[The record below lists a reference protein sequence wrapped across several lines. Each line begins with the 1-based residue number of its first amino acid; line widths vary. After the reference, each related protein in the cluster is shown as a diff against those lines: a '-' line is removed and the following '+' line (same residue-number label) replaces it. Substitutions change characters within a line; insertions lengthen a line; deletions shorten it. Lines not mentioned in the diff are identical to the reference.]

1 MGNICRTRRGYR
13 LPTTSLRVLVGLGVV
28 ASVGLLLFNQT
39 SLLISET
46 QSAADEHRSG
56 HAHRDHDHSSKMMPC
71 HAMGCGFQT
80 GTAVSILWS
89 DWTTTSTW
97 SYVVTL
103 IGMFLAGVLVEL
115 LRRLNTW
122 AHRRYMVSSTEYAK
136 WTVGAKLGA
145 KLIRSS
151 LHLAHVTVGYL
162 VMLIVMSYNLG
173 LFCAVMAGF
182 GVGYFVLA
190 ENCTAPAKQF

>member
-1 MGNICRTRRGYR
+1 
-13 LPTTSLRVLVGLGVV
+13 
-28 ASVGLLLFNQT
+28 
-39 SLLISET
+39 
-46 QSAADEHRSG
+46 
-56 HAHRDHDHSSKMMPC
+56 
-71 HAMGCGFQT
+71 MGCGFQT

-190 ENCTAPAKQF
+190 ENCTAPAKQFVVGTRKKGCDGGDSLVVQQEEEEYTPLLDSTGCH